1 MKYPTSS
8 KWTTASRVVLVLA
21 PLILSACSSKPAAD
35 GDDDARANPAT
46 SVVEITT
53 TRVSRASVSSVLA
66 VTGTI
71 AALPNQDVKVSSLV
85 SGRIA
90 SMAVAE
96 GDRVEPGQELA
107 KIDDRPFRDPL
118 RQAEAA
124 VEQAK
129 ANFDNA
135 QLNRA
140 RMETLF
146 QRGVAAQ
153 KDLEDARTLMSVN

>member
-8 KWTTASRVVLVLA
+8 KWSRASRVLLVLA
-21 PLILSACSSKPAAD
+21 PLMLSACSSKPAAD
-35 GDDDARANPAT
+35 GDDETRANPAT
-46 SVVEITT
+46 SVAEVTV
-53 TRVSRASVSSVLA
+53 TRVGRASVSSVLA

-118 RQAEAA
+118 RQ
-124 VEQAK
+124 
-129 ANFDNA
+129 
-135 QLNRA
+135 
-140 RMETLF
+140 
-146 QRGVAAQ
+146 
-153 KDLEDARTLMSVN
+153 